1 MKTQGVILALL
12 LAANSNGLFAQT
24 TDLRGF
30 SSKSSAL
37 QRTLEE
43 RFDQQLNPTNIGR
56 TIKEL
61 SAKPHHLGS
70 EQGKL
75 VAEAILKR
83 FKDYGWLDSK
93 IERYE
98 VLFPTPKTRVLT
110 LTEPTSFTASLKEPA
125 YADDL
130 SSGQPGQLPAYN
142 AWAADGDVTGEL
154 IYVNFGLP
162 EDYDRLEKLGLS
174 VSGKIVIVRYGRSW
188 RGLKPKLAYE
198 RGAIGCIIYSDPK
211 EDGYYKGDV
220 YPTGPFKNENAV
232 QRGSVLDVMVQPGDP
247 LTPGV
252 GATPTAER
260 IRKDDAVSI
269 LKIPVLPISYH
280 DALPLLSAL
289 DGPVAPES
297 WRGALPITYHIGAG
311 KAKVHLKVES
321 NWNTVSAYNVI
332 AKIKGS
338 VYPDQWIIRGNHHDA
353 WVNGAADPVSGLA
366 ATLEEAKAIGA
377 LLKTGYK
384 PKRTLVYCA
393 WDGEE
398 PGLLGSTEWVE
409 DHAEELS
416 RKAVAYINTDGNGRG
431 FLKAGG
437 AQQLASLLTD
447 IAQEIPDPQTQVS
460 VLERRKSHDLVTAA
474 TAKLK
479 KERFE
484 QIKFPLDAL
493 GTGSDYS
500 PFFQHLG
507 IPSLHVEFE
516 GEDEGGEYHTTFDTY
531 EDYVRFKDRNFDYGS
546 TLAKITGRT
555 VLRLAEAEVLP
566 FEFNDLQLA
575 LKVYAAELLRLTEE
589 LRESNALENRL
600 INEGKYQQAADPS
613 AVFYVPRNKPVV
625 PELDFTN
632 LDKAIV
638 ALDKSAQNI
647 SSNATKVLQ
656 DKKQR
661 ARLND
666 ILVLAERQLLL
677 TAGLPQRPWYKHSL
691 YAPGLHTGY
700 SVKTLPGIREAIEQ
714 ADWFEVAK
722 QVDLTAERIQQLA
735 AFLDGGLGTK

>member
-30 SSKSSAL
+30 SSKSSVL
-37 QRTLEE
+37 QRNLEA
-43 RFDQQLNPTNIGR
+43 RFDQQLNAANIGR
-56 TIKEL
+56 NIKEL

-70 EQGKL
+70 EQGKI
-75 VAEAILKR
+75 VAETILKR
-83 FKDYGWLDSK
+83 FKDYGWLDSR

-110 LTEPTSFTASLKEPA
+110 LTEPSLFTASLKEPG
-125 YADDL
+125 YADDA
-130 SSGQPGQLPAYN
+130 SSAQSGQLPAYN
-142 AWAADGDVTGEL
+142 AWGADGEVTGEL

-162 EDYDRLEKLGLS
+162 EDYDRLEKLGLN
-174 VSGKIVIVRYGRSW
+174 VSGKIVIARYGRSW

-211 EDGYYKGDV
+211 EDGFYKGDV
-220 YPTGPFKNENAV
+220 YPAGPFKNENAA

-247 LTPGV
+247 LTPGIA
-252 GATPTAER
+252 ATQTAER
-260 IRKDDAVSI
+260 ILKEDAQSI

-311 KAKVHLKVES
+311 RAKVHLKVAS
-321 NWNTVSAYNVI
+321 NWNRVSAYNVI
-332 AKIKGS
+332 AKIKGA
-338 VYPDQWIIRGNHHDA
+338 VYPDQWVVRGNHHDA

-366 ATLEEAKAIGA
+366 ALLEEAKAIGA

-398 PGLLGSTEWVE
+398 PGLFGSTEWVE
-409 DHAEELS
+409 DHADELS

-437 AQQLASLLTD
+437 AQQLTSLVTD
-447 IAQEIPDPQTQVS
+447 IAQEVPDPQTQVS
-460 VLERRKSHDLVTAA
+460 VLERRKSHDLVTG
-474 TAKLK
+474 TTLKLK
-479 KERFE
+479 KERFDLN
-484 QIKFPLDAL
+484 KFPLDAL

-507 IPSLHVEFE
+507 IPSLNFEFE
-516 GEDEGGEYHTTFDTY
+516 GEDEGEEYHTTFDSY
-531 EDYVRFKDRNFDYGS
+531 EDYVRFKDRNFDYGM
-546 TLAKITGRT
+546 TLAKVTGRT
-555 VLRLAEAEVLP
+555 LLRLAEADVLP
-566 FEFNDLQLA
+566 FEYGDLHAA
-575 LKVYAAELLRLTEE
+575 LKGYVQELIKLGDD

-600 INEGKYQQAADPS
+600 INEGKYQQAADPL

-625 PELDFTN
+625 PEFDFAN

-638 ALDKSAQNI
+638 ALGKSVENI
-647 SSNATKVLQ
+647 SLRATKALQ
-656 DKKQR
+656 DKKER
-661 ARLND
+661 AGLNE
-666 ILVLAERQLLL
+666 ILYQAERQLLL
-677 TAGLPQRPWYKHSL
+677 IAGLPQRPWYKHSL

-714 ADWFEVAK
+714 GDWFEVTK
-722 QVDLTAERIQQLA
+722 QVDLTAERIRQLA
-735 AFLDGGLGTK
+735 VFLDTGLGTK

>member
-30 SSKSSAL
+30 SSKSSVL

-43 RFDQQLNPTNIGR
+43 RFDQQLNAANIGR

-70 EQGKL
+70 EQGKI
-75 VAEAILKR
+75 VAETILKR

-110 LTEPTSFTASLKEPA
+110 LTEPIQFTASLKEPA
-125 YADDL
+125 YADDA
-130 SSGQPGQLPAYN
+130 SSGQSGQLPAYN
-142 AWAADGDVTGEL
+142 AWGADGDVTGEL

-162 EDYDRLEKLGLS
+162 EDYDRLEKLGLN
-174 VSGKIVIVRYGRSW
+174 VSGKIVIARYGRSW

-220 YPTGPFKNENAV
+220 YPAGPFKNENAA

-247 LTPGV
+247 LTPGIA
-252 GATPTAER
+252 ATQTAER
-260 IRKDDAVSI
+260 ILKEDAQSI

-311 KAKVHLKVES
+311 RAKVHLKVAS
-321 NWNTVSAYNVI
+321 NWNRVSAYNVI
-332 AKIKGS
+332 AKIKGT
-338 VYPDQWIIRGNHHDA
+338 VYPDQWVVRGNHHDA

-366 ATLEEAKAIGA
+366 ALLEEAKAIGA

-409 DHAEELS
+409 DHADELS

-437 AQQLASLLTD
+437 AQQLASLVTD
-447 IAQEIPDPQTQVS
+447 IAQEVPDPQTQVS
-460 VLERRKSHDLVTAA
+460 VLERRKSHDLVTG
-474 TAKLK
+474 TTLKLK
-479 KERFE
+479 KERFDLN
-484 QIKFPLDAL
+484 KFPLDAL

-507 IPSLHVEFE
+507 IPSLNFEFE
-516 GEDEGGEYHTTFDTY
+516 GEDEGGEYHTNFDSY
-531 EDYVRFKDRNFDYGS
+531 EDYVRFKDRNFDYGI
-546 TLAKITGRT
+546 TLAKVTGRT
-555 VLRLAEAEVLP
+555 LLRLAEADVLP
-566 FEFNDLQLA
+566 FEYADLHVA
-575 LKVYAAELLRLTEE
+575 LKGYVQELIKLGDD
-589 LRESNALENRL
+589 LRESNAQENRL
-600 INEGKYQQAADPS
+600 INEGKYQQAADPLT
-613 AVFYVPRNKPVV
+613 VFYVPRNKPVV
-625 PELDFTN
+625 PELDFAN
-632 LDKAIV
+632 LDKAIA
-638 ALDKSAQNI
+638 ALGKSVENV
-647 SSNATKVLQ
+647 SLRATKALQ
-656 DKKQR
+656 DKKER
-661 ARLND
+661 AGLSE
-666 ILVLAERQLLL
+666 ILYQAERQLLL

-714 ADWFEVAK
+714 GDWFEVTK

-735 AFLDGGLGTK
+735 VFLATGLGTK

>member
-1 MKTQGVILALL
+1 MKKQGVILALL

-30 SSKSSAL
+30 SSKSSVL

-43 RFDQQLNPTNIGR
+43 RFDQQLNAANIGR

-75 VAEAILKR
+75 VAETVLKR

-110 LTEPTSFTASLKEPA
+110 LTEPSQFTASLKEPA
-125 YADDL
+125 YAEDA
-130 SSGQPGQLPAYN
+130 SSAQSGQLPAYN
-142 AWAADGDVTGEL
+142 AWGADGDVTGEL

-162 EDYDRLEKLGLS
+162 EDYERLEKLGLN
-174 VSGKIVIVRYGRSW
+174 VSGKIVIARYGRSW

-211 EDGYYKGDV
+211 EDGYYRGDV
-220 YPTGPFKNENAV
+220 YPAGPFKNENAA

-247 LTPGV
+247 LTPGIV
-252 GATPTAER
+252 ATQTAER
-260 IRKDDAVSI
+260 IHREDAQSI
-269 LKIPVLPISYH
+269 LKIPVLPISYR

-311 KAKVHLKVES
+311 RAKVHLKVES
-321 NWNTVSAYNVI
+321 NWNRVPAYNVI
-332 AKIKGS
+332 AKIKGA
-338 VYPDQWIIRGNHHDA
+338 VYPDQWVIRGNHHDA
-353 WVNGAADPVSGLA
+353 WVNGAADPISGLA
-366 ATLEEAKAIGA
+366 ALLEEAKAIGA

-398 PGLLGSTEWVE
+398 LGLLGSTEWVE
-409 DHAEELS
+409 DHADELS

-437 AQQLASLLTD
+437 AQQLASLVTD
-447 IAQEIPDPQTQVS
+447 IAQEVSDPQTQVS
-460 VLERRKSHDLVTAA
+460 VLERRKSHDLVTAS
-474 TAKLK
+474 TAKSK
-479 KERFE
+479 KERFDLNT
-484 QIKFPLDAL
+484 FPLDAL

-507 IPSLHVEFE
+507 IPSLNFEFE
-516 GEDEGGEYHTTFDTY
+516 GEDEGGEYHTTFDSY
-531 EDYVRFKDRNFDYGS
+531 EDYVRFKDRNFDYGT
-546 TLAKITGRT
+546 TLAKVTGRT
-555 VLRLAEAEVLP
+555 LLRLAEADVLP
-566 FEFNDLQLA
+566 FEYKDLHLA
-575 LKVYAAELLRLTEE
+575 LKTYVGELLKLGDE
-589 LRESNALENRL
+589 LRENNALENRL
-600 INEGKYQQAADPS
+600 INEGKYQQSADPS

-632 LDKAIV
+632 LDKAIA
-638 ALDKSAQNI
+638 ALGKSSQDI
-647 SSNATKVLQ
+647 SANATKVLP
-656 DKKQR
+656 DKKER
-661 ARLND
+661 AGLNE
-666 ILVLAERQLLL
+666 ILYLAERQLLL

-714 ADWFEVAK
+714 ADWFEVTK
-722 QVDLTAERIQQLA
+722 QVDLAAERIQQLA
-735 AFLDGGLGTK
+735 AFLNTGLGTK